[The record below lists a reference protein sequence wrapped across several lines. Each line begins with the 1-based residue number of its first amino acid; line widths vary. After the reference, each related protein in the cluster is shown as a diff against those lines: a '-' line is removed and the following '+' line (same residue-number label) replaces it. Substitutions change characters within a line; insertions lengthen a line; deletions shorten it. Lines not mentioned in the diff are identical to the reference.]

1 MSGNLWRHFLRIFL
15 PISLLVGVILSLFFV
30 QSSNSDQM
38 AALAFKNSLVL
49 KNRDILE
56 QVHHST
62 TQLFQHKIDDLMVL
76 SESEPLRLY
85 LRDDSMKNWIHLAR
99 WFETFSKHK
108 KYFDQ
113 IRFIDDQGSEQMRVN
128 YNGGTPAIVP
138 RTHLHNIYGQ
148 SYFQQ
153 AIKLERREIYISP
166 LDLTVEKDQAEI
178 QHKPAIRF
186 ATPVYD
192 GYAKKRGV
200 FIIDYS
206 ALELQDNINQIAPKE
221 NSQVVVL
228 NRNGLE
234 IMGSG
239 LSEKEWRA
247 RFRQETTFPAEFP
260 TAWKTIAD
268 SPEGHINGE
277 HHSLIYTT
285 IYPIKDALNKLPG
298 EQNGEFLP
306 ITSHQSDSMQW
317 KLIATLPHKGAGLS
331 HSRSTSYSVI
341 SLLMLLI
348 VGSISFFYAKISLR
362 RQQSLAA
369 MQALVNTDT
378 LTGIASRYLFT
389 TNSEIEFA
397 RAKRYGRDFT
407 VMMLDVDH
415 FKMINDTHGHPVGD
429 EVLKEIASICNQI
442 LRKPDLMARWGGEEF
457 AFLLPESDLDGSRQL
472 AERICKQV
480 ATNPISTTAGEVEV
494 TVSIGVSGLSR
505 DDRKFSDLLNRA
517 DEALYAAKEQ
527 GRNRVVVR

>member
-1 MSGNLWRHFLRIFL
+1 
-15 PISLLVGVILSLFFV
+15 
-30 QSSNSDQM
+30 M

-49 KNRDILE
+49 KNREILE
-56 QVHHST
+56 QVRHST

-76 SESEPLRLY
+76 SESEPLTQY
-85 LRDDSMKNWIHLAR
+85 LRDDSMKNWTHLAR

-108 KYFDQ
+108 KYYDQ
-113 IRFIDDQGSEQMRVN
+113 IRFVDTDGNEQMRVN
-128 YNGGTPAIVP
+128 YNNGTPAIVP
-138 RTHLHNIYGQ
+138 RSHLQDI
-148 SYFQQ
+148 SSRFYFRK
-153 AIKLERREIYISP
+153 AINLERREVYISP
-166 LDLTVEKDQAEI
+166 LDLTMEQDQIEVP
-178 QHKPAIRF
+178 HKPVIRF

-200 FIIDYS
+200 FIINYS
-206 ALELQDNINQIAPKE
+206 AQELQDNIKEIASKE
-221 NSQVVVL
+221 NSQVVVF
-228 NRNGLE
+228 NRDGFE
-234 IMGSG
+234 ILGSNK
-239 LSEKEWRA
+239 SS
-247 RFRQETTFPAEFP
+247 QERGFMFGQEATFPIEYPA
-260 TAWKTIAD
+260 AWKVIAN
-268 SPEGHINGE
+268 SPEGHINDE

-285 IYPIKDALNKLPG
+285 IYPIKDTLNKLPG
-298 EQNGEFLP
+298 EQNGEYLP

-317 KLIATLPHKGAGLS
+317 KLIATLPNKGAGLS
-331 HSRSTSYSVI
+331 HARSTSYSVI

-362 RQQSLAA
+362 RQQTLAA

-389 TNSEIEFA
+389 TNSEMEFA
-397 RAKRYGRDFT
+397 RAKRYGRNFT

-415 FKMINDTHGHPVGD
+415 FKVINDTHGHPVGD

-457 AFLLPESDLDGSRQL
+457 AFLLPESDLEGSRQL

-480 ATNPISTTAGEVEV
+480 ATTPIATSAGEVEV
-494 TVSIGVSGLSR
+494 TISIGVSALSL

-527 GRNRVVVR
+527 GRNRVVVN

>member
-1 MSGNLWRHFLRIFL
+1 MLGNLWRHFIRIFL
-15 PISLLVGVILSLFFV
+15 PITLLVGVILSLFFV

-38 AALAFKNSLVL
+38 AAVAFKNSLVL
-49 KNRDILE
+49 KNRDILD
-56 QVHHST
+56 QIHHST
-62 TQLFQHKIDDLMVL
+62 TQLIQHKIDDLMVL
-76 SESEPLRLY
+76 SESEPLTQY
-85 LRDDSMKNWIHLAR
+85 LRDNNMKSWIHLAR

-108 KYFDQ
+108 KYYDQ
-113 IRFIDDQGSEQMRVN
+113 IRFIDDQGDELMRVN

-148 SYFQQ
+148 SYFQKV
-153 AIKLERREIYISP
+153 IKLERREVHISP
-166 LDLTVEKDQAEI
+166 LDLTAEQDQTEI
-178 QHKPAIRF
+178 PHKPVIRF

-192 GYAKKRGV
+192 GYAKKRGI
-200 FIIDYS
+200 FIINYS
-206 ALELQDNINQIAPKE
+206 TQELQGNIREIASKE
-221 NSQVVVL
+221 NSQVMVL
-228 NRNGLE
+228 NQGGFE
-234 IMGSG
+234 ILGSG
-239 LSEKEWRA
+239 QSEEEWGFMVGKEA
-247 RFRQETTFPAEFP
+247 TFPADFP
-260 TAWKTIAD
+260 TAWETIAN
-268 SPEGHINGE
+268 SPEGYIQDK
-277 HHSLIYTT
+277 HHSLIFTT

-298 EQNGEFLP
+298 KQNGEYLP
-306 ITSHQSDSMQW
+306 VTSHQSDSMWW
-317 KLIATLPHKGAGLS
+317 KLVATLPPKGSGLS
-331 HSRSTSYSVI
+331 HSRSTSYIVI

-472 AERICKQV
+472 AERICEQV
-480 ATNPISTTAGEVEV
+480 ATNPISTSAGEVEV
-494 TVSIGVSGLSR
+494 TVSIGVSELSLN
-505 DDRKFSDLLNRA
+505 DHKFSDLLNRA